1 MRTTILMASAV
12 ALGRV
17 ALLGPMT
24 GAERAKGRYM
34 RSPDGHNGRS
44 VSEIATEL
52 KTHFDNK
59 LNEVKGIAENALGKA
74 ERGEPLTG
82 TAKELADQALSG
94 LTEIKTRMDDFEQKM
109 ARTGGDEEQDRS
121 VGAQFVESEEFKA
134 LGGNMAQGR
143 TVTVEMKTITSLS
156 TNADGSAGALVRAER
171 VPGMLTNLQNR
182 QLRVR
187 DLIAP
192 GTTSSSSIEYPQETG
207 FTNAAG
213 MTAEG
218 ALKPESSL
226 KYGLKQAPVRKIA
239 HWMRASSEIL
249 ADAPALQSMIDERLR
264 YGLAF
269 KEDGQLLNGD
279 GVGQNILGI
288 NAVASP
294 YAKPTGAVVAG
305 ETPVDRLRL
314 GMLQVSLAEYL
325 STGFVL
331 NPIDWTNIE
340 LVKDAA
346 GGYILAN
353 PAGLTGPTLWGQPV
367 VQTQTQAVGKFTT
380 GAWRMAA
387 QIFDRMLAA
396 VTVSSEDRDNFI
408 ANLVTI
414 LAEERLALAI
424 YRPEAFV
431 YGNVNP

>member
-1 MRTTILMASAV
+1 MTDKTPAEL
-12 ALGRV
+12 AL
-17 ALLGPMT
+17 
-24 GAERAKGRYM
+24 
-34 RSPDGHNGRS
+34 
-44 VSEIATEL
+44 EL

-82 TAKELADQALSG
+82 TAKELADQALAG

-218 ALKPESSL
+218 TLKPESSL

-288 NAVASP
+288 NAVASA
-294 YAKPTGAVVAG
+294 YAKPAGAVVAG

-396 VTVSSEDRDNFI
+396 VTVSTEDRDNFI

-414 LAEERLALAI
+414 LAEERLALTI

>member
-1 MRTTILMASAV
+1 MRKMILMGSA
-12 ALGRV
+12 A

-24 GAERAKGRYM
+24 AAERSKGRYM
-34 RSPDGHNGRS
+34 RGPDDHGGGRS
-44 VSEIATEL
+44 VAEIAADL
-52 KTHFDNK
+52 KAHFNAK
-59 LNEVKGIAENALGKA
+59 LDEVKGIAENALGKA
-74 ERGEPLTG
+74 ERGESLTG
-82 TAKELADQALSG
+82 PAKELADQAIAG
-94 LTEIKTRMDDFEQKM
+94 MNEVKGRFDEFEQKM
-109 ARTGGDEEQDRS
+109 ARRGNEDEHASMS
-121 VGAQFVESEEFKA
+121 VGDQFINSDEFKS
-134 LGGNMAQGR
+134 LNGNMSAGSKL
-143 TVTVEMKTITSLS
+143 TVEMKTITSLS
-156 TNADGSAGALVRAER
+156 TNTDGAAGALTRPDR
-171 VPGMLTNLQNR
+171 VAGMLPNLQNR

-218 ALKPESSL
+218 GTKPESSL
-226 KYGLKQAPVRKIA
+226 KYGLKNSPVRKIA
-239 HWMRASSEIL
+239 HWMRASAEIL
-249 ADAPALQSMIDERLR
+249 SDAPALSSMIDERLR

-279 GVGQNILGI
+279 GLGQNIQGI
-288 NAVASP
+288 NAVASA
-294 YAKPTGAVVAG
+294 YVKPTGAVIAG
-305 ETPVDRLRL
+305 ETPIDRLRL
-314 GMLQVSLAEYL
+314 GMLQVTLAEYPA
-325 STGFVL
+325 TGFVL

-353 PAGLTGPTLWGQPV
+353 PAALTGPTLWGLPV
-367 VQTQTQAVGKFTT
+367 VETQTQAVGKFTT

-387 QIFDRMLAA
+387 QIFDRMQAA

-408 ANLVTI
+408 NNLVTI
-414 LAEERLALAI
+414 LAEERLALTI

-431 YGNVNP
+431 FGNVNPA